1 MEANTLDQTLDGMR
15 KYIERQVAAGYLTD
29 DEIREI
35 AVEIHADHQPL
46 ETLLPYARRFVE
58 AAAAAHLR
66 EQAGWDDVTDCDRLA
81 EAFADLEAQGI
92 VSRQNFSC
100 CGTCGADEIKDE
112 MEAARS
118 QGRKVR
124 GYTFF
129 HMQDTDHAAAG
140 MGLYLSF
147 GSLSGNPL
155 AETLTGFRISRTIRR
170 HGLNTKWNGSLFTRI
185 LVEMDWKR
193 RR

>member
-15 KYIERQVAAGYLTD
+15 QYIERQVAAGFLSD
-29 DEIREI
+29 DEIREQ
-35 AVEIHADHQPL
+35 AVEIHADYQSPD
-46 ETLLPYARRFVE
+46 TLLPYARRFVE
-58 AAAAAHLR
+58 EAAAAHLI
-66 EQAGWDDVTDCDRLA
+66 EQAGWEDVTDCDRLA

-100 CGTCGADEIKDE
+100 CGTCGADEIEDE
-112 MEAARS
+112 MQAARS

-129 HMQDTDHAAAG
+129 HMQDTEHAAAG
-140 MGLYLSF
+140 TGLYLSF
-147 GSLSGNPL
+147 GSSSGKLLS
-155 AETLTGFRISRTIRR
+155 ETLTGFKVSRTIRR
-170 HGLNTKWNGSLFTRI
+170 HGLKTKWNGSLFTRI
-185 LVEMDWKR
+185 LVEMDWQR